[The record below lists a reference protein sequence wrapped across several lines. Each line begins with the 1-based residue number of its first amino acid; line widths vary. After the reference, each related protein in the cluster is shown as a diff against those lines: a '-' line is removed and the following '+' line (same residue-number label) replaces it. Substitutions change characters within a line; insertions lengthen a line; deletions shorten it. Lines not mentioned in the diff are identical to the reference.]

1 MVAAMIGAQKRL
13 RELVLDPFQLIRQR
27 GVPLERVDLAADG
40 SALPVLSGLRVSLL
54 PPSC

>member
-1 MVAAMIGAQKRL
+1 MIGAQKRL